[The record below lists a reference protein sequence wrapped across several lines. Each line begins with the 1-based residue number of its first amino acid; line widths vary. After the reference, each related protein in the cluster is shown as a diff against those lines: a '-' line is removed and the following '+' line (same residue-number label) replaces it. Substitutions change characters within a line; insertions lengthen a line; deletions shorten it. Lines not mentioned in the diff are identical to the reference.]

1 VDGEVAGWFGHYV
14 ETRKISQVVFFAAR
28 RPAQALVMDHLLYD
42 AARNGAIAV
51 TGRLDPA
58 LLSVLGGPI
67 HCLRYQPP
75 WTLAYSRRPEIL
87 RALEKGDAFFSRL
100 DGEWW
105 LSF

>member
-1 VDGEVAGWFGHYV
+1 L
-14 ETRKISQVVFFAAR
+14 FAAR
-28 RPAQALVMDHLLYD
+28 KATQNLVMDHLLYD
-42 AARNGAIAV
+42 AARHGAIAV
-51 TGRLDPA
+51 AGRLDPS
-58 LLSVLGGPI
+58 LLSMVSGPTQ
-67 HCLRYQPP
+67 CLRYQPP